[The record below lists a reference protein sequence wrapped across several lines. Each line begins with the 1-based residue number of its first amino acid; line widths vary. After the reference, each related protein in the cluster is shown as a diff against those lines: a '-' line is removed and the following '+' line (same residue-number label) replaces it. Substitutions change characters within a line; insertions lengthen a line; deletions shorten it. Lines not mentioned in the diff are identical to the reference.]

1 MPLNRRLALLS
12 MAVLWVG
19 TATGISAQNR
29 ESAWCGAAGRADTD
43 DGSDARGVGLVDG
56 DSTDLSQVLAASSR
70 RVRLLGRRLQ
80 PLAAEGALRS
90 RTFARL
96 LLTLQKGRVIVHV
109 QDTQLPPSVP
119 ARLVPGRQIGG
130 FRYLRVQLGST
141 RGGNDLIALLGHE
154 LFHAL
159 EIAQSDEVDSA
170 GIGNLYRRIGYRTD
184 GAHQF
189 DTDAAREVESLIRRE
204 LSAARAAPCTP
215 PSGRSDHAS
224 ASP

>member
-1 MPLNRRLALLS
+1 
-12 MAVLWVG
+12 
-19 TATGISAQNR
+19 
-29 ESAWCGAAGRADTD
+29 
-43 DGSDARGVGLVDG
+43 
-56 DSTDLSQVLAASSR
+56 VLADSLR

-90 RTFARL
+90 PTFARL

-109 QDTQLPPSVP
+109 QDTPQLPPSVP
-119 ARLVPGRQIGG
+119 ARLVPGRRIGG
-130 FRYLRVQLGST
+130 FWYLRVQLGSS

-159 EIAQSDEVDSA
+159 EIAQSDEDESA
-170 GIGNLYRRIGYRTD
+170 GLGHLYRRIGYRTD

-189 DTDAAREVESLIRRE
+189 DTEGAQVVESLIRRE
-204 LSAARAAPCTP
+204 LSAARAAPCG
-215 PSGRSDHAS
+215 PSADRSDHAS